1 MKLLLLVAAVLMG
14 ASLLRAQD
22 DASAPSKLVDTFP
35 GKFVGPERCAE
46 CHKPQF
52 EVWKASKH
60 AVSFKTV
67 YREATAPDIL
77 VAAGGDH
84 SMKKNSTC
92 VKCHFTPAP
101 GEGGGE
107 VVAGVSCEH
116 CHGPA
121 SGWIKTHQDYGGK
134 KENETPEHKAA
145 RQAAAVKAGMVYPHD
160 LYALATRCVEC
171 HGLLKPGV
179 DGAVLAKMVHA
190 NHPMNDKYE
199 LVRYSQGTV
208 RHRFYPPH
216 LDVNAEMSPEE
227 LARLWVIGQAAKAAA
242 AQAAVA
248 RAQDPAYKKIAEQQ
262 LEAARTELERVKDV
276 PEAAAFLAHPGK
288 ESGEALAKAIAD
300 KDLTAQVKD
309 RLPKAKSELR

>member
-1 MKLLLLVAAVLMG
+1 MTRLALAAVL
-14 ASLLRAQD
+14 LLAPALARAQD
-22 DASAPSKLVDTFP
+22 DAPVPAPPVDAAP
-35 GKFVGPERCAE
+35 GAFVGPERCAE

-67 YREATAPDIL
+67 HREATAPDIL
-77 VAAGGDH
+77 IAAGGDRG
-84 SMKKNSTC
+84 MKRNATC
-92 VKCHFTPAP
+92 LNCHYTPAP
-101 GEGGGE
+101 GGTGE
-107 VVAGVSCEH
+107 VIAGVSCEH

-121 SGWIKTHQDYGGK
+121 SGWLKTHQDYGGK
-134 KENETPEHKAA
+134 RDAETPEHKAA
-145 RQAAAVKAGMVYPHD
+145 RQAAAAKAGMVYPHD

-179 DGAVLAKMVHA
+179 DGGTLAKMVHA
-190 NHPMNDKYE
+190 NHPMNYNYE

-208 RHRFYPPH
+208 RHRFYPPR

-248 RAQDPAYKKIAEQQ
+248 RAQDPAYKKIAQRQ
-262 LEAARTELERVKDV
+262 LEAARAELGRVKDV
-276 PEAAAFLAHPGK
+276 PEAASFLAHPSP
-288 ESGEALAKAIAD
+288 EAGEALAKAIAD
-300 KDLTAQVKD
+300 KDLTPQVKD
-309 RLPKAKSELR
+309 RLPKSKSEYR